1 MKVYVVI
8 GNDFPEAV
16 LTSAVEA
23 DRFIAS
29 AEADGKK
36 LNPNRLIKIYWRYYE
51 FDLKW
56 SAATCSSA

>member
-1 MKVYVVI
+1 MKVYVVM
-8 GNDFPEAV
+8 GNDYPEAV

-23 DRFIAS
+23 DRFIANV
-29 AEADGKK
+29 EADDRRR
-36 LNPNRLIKIYWRYYE
+36 NPNRLIKIHWRSYE